1 VNNSA
6 NGIGDK
12 RLWVKAYDWVKES
25 IFSGKLEEGLPLSEN
40 MLAQEVK
47 MSRTPI
53 REALRKL
60 AQDGFVMLVPGKGA
74 IVSATSI
81 DDVREIYEI
90 RRLLEPYAARTA
102 VYRIP
107 DGFIDEIEEKWEDT
121 VSKLRDGCEINL
133 SDVAALDM
141 SFHSSLIRY
150 TANGRLRDAMLPYN
164 AQIERF
170 QLLSAKSLSN
180 LMETTKQHLNLIECI
195 RKRDG
200 DELACQ
206 LLKHIISSEE
216 NVMRLYL
223 PGRAN

>member
-1 VNNSA
+1 VNL
-6 NGIGDK
+6 NGINDK
-12 RLWVKAYDWVKES
+12 RLWVKAYDWVKKS
-25 IFSGKLEEGLPLSEN
+25 VFNGDLEEGAPLSEN
-40 MLAQEVK
+40 MLAQEVEI
-47 MSRTPI
+47 SRTPI

-60 AQDGFVMLVPGKGA
+60 AQDGFIVLVPGKGA
-74 IVSATSI
+74 FVSSVTV

-90 RRLLEPYAARTA
+90 RKLLEPYAARTA

-107 DGFIDEIEEKWEDT
+107 GSYLDEIEEKWKDVITNLTEG
-121 VSKLRDGCEINL
+121 RDINL

-141 SFHSSLIRY
+141 SFHSALIRY

-180 LMETTKQHLNLIECI
+180 LLETTKQHLNLIKCI

-206 LLKHIISSEE
+206 LLEHIISSES
-216 NVMRLYL
+216 NVMKLYL
-223 PGRAN
+223 PGG

>member
-1 VNNSA
+1 VNI
-6 NGIGDK
+6 NGINDK
-12 RLWVKAYDWVKES
+12 RLWVKAYDWVKENL
-25 IFSGKLEEGLPLSEN
+25 FSGTLEEGAPLSEN

-47 MSRTPI
+47 ISRTPI
-53 REALRKL
+53 REALRQL
-60 AQDGFVMLVPGKGA
+60 AQDGFITLVPGKGA
-74 IVSATSI
+74 FVSSTTI

-107 DGFIDEIEEKWEDT
+107 DSYIDEIEEKWKET
-121 VSKLRDGCEINL
+121 VSNLTDGRNINL

-141 SFHSSLIRY
+141 SFHSALIRY
-150 TANGRLRDAMLPYN
+150 TANGRLRDAMQPYN

-195 RKRDG
+195 RRRDG

-206 LLKHIISSEE
+206 LLSHIISSEE
-216 NVMRLYL
+216 NVMKLYL
-223 PGRAN
+223 PGRGN